1 MAFLSLGGEEEKDRL
16 TVFTVTLSGHI
27 LYLKRTTLIVK
38 VQKNWKA
45 GHGAESFL

>member
-27 LYLKRTTLIVK
+27 LYLKRTK
-38 VQKNWKA
+38 KNMKK
-45 GHGAESFL
+45 ELLNSV